1 MKTCK
6 YFGISQLDLAKL
18 LKVTKS
24 QIGMFEIGK
33 RSLPVDAM
41 NTLAE
46 ILKYFKDHSTSS
58 KRIITNLKTQEI
70 QKKIELEKAL
80 KENKYKQLLLERK
93 MKQVE
98 KKQQYNMATMCF
110 VDYLEQKNIE
120 IDLAKQLEKK
130 ATLEL
135 SKNGM
140 SKLTQYEIEI
150 IGLQAMEKAILEF
163 LNEK

>member
-1 MKTCK
+1 MKTCR

-46 ILKYFKDHSTSS
+46 ILKYFKDNSTSS
-58 KRIITNLKTQEI
+58 KRIITNLKTQEM

-80 KENKYKQLLLERK
+80 KENKYKQALLERK
-93 MKQVE
+93 MIQVE
-98 KKQQYNMATMCF
+98 KKQQYNMASLRF

-120 IDLAKQLEKK
+120 IDFAKQLDKN

-140 SKLTQYEIEI
+140 SKLTQYEIEV
-150 IGLQAMEKAILEF
+150 IGLKAMEKAILEM
-163 LNEK
+163 LKEK